1 MPFEMGFIS
10 LSEVESIPPE
20 ILKMLNL
27 LGTCGMPT
35 FLMSRKPKEAIQH
48 LREQR
53 VAQLFDATLLGVD
66 NQVEVILDKLSSIEK
81 PPRRGDVFYLS
92 DQPSAVELAR
102 KIGLS
107 AFYFDAKSA
116 PSITSFLR
124 VNM

>member
-1 MPFEMGFIS
+1 MRKTI
-10 LSEVESIPPE
+10 LS
-20 ILKMLNL
+20 MAL
-27 LGTCGMPT
+27 LAALP
-35 FLMSRKPKEAIQH
+35 L
-48 LREQR
+48 
-53 VAQLFDATLLGVD
+53 VAQQSARENIDLDVL
-66 NQVEVILDKLSSIEK
+66 NQIKAEAFQNSQALE
-81 PPRRGDVFYLS
+81 DVFYLS